1 MKRVLVLGGSGFV
14 GRTLCEQLVERAGGA
29 ARIVVPSR
37 RPAHARRLSMLPGL
51 ELVRADV
58 HDDTRLTRLL
68 LGKDVV
74 INLVATLHGNEATFR
89 RAHVELPRKLV
100 RACAATGVRRV
111 IHVSALGADANAASM
126 YQRSKAEGEALL
138 RGAGLDLTVL
148 RPSVIFG
155 AEDHFLRLF
164 ARLQA
169 LFPVMPLA
177 CGQAR
182 FQPVWVN
189 DVAAA
194 IVRSLDLRE
203 SIGQTYECTGPQVY
217 TLEQLVRLS
226 GRWSGHERPIVHLP
240 EALGRLQARL
250 LECLPGEPLMSRDN
264 LASMRSPNVASGQ
277 WPGLP
282 ALGITAAAM
291 ETVMAPLLSGRSE
304 PARLDGWRKTARRS

>member
-1 MKRVLVLGGSGFV
+1 
-14 GRTLCEQLVERAGGA
+14 
-29 ARIVVPSR
+29 
-37 RPAHARRLSMLPGL
+37 
-51 ELVRADV
+51 
-58 HDDTRLTRLL
+58 
-68 LGKDVV
+68 
-74 INLVATLHGNEATFR
+74 
-89 RAHVELPRKLV
+89 
-100 RACAATGVRRV
+100 
-111 IHVSALGADANAASM
+111 VSALGAEANAASM

-155 AEDHFLRLF
+155 AEDHLLRLF

-177 CGQAR
+177 AAQSR

-189 DVAAA
+189 DVASA
-194 IVRSLDLRE
+194 IVRSLDLRD

-217 TLEQLVRLS
+217 TLEQLVRLA
-226 GRWSGHERPIVHLP
+226 GRWSGHERPIVHLS

-264 LASMRSPNVASGQ
+264 LASMRNPNVATGQ

-282 ALGITAAAM
+282 ALGITPTAM

-304 PARLDGWRKTARRS
+304 PARLDSWRKTARRA